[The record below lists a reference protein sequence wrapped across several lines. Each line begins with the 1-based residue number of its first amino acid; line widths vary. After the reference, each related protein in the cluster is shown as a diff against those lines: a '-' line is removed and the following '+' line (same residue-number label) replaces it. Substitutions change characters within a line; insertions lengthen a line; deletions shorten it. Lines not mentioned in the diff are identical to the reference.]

1 MAGEST
7 RRRPTDCRP
16 ATRNEDERDR
26 NCPRIARLAEP
37 VADFP
42 WQRAGPA
49 GALQHRHGA
58 RDRHQDR
65 RLGTPLAQ
73 IRGRWAAPDVVTVRG
88 SSARPACRHGDTRS
102 LRVDRLAGHGRAVR
116 LALRDAGAR
125 LWRAGGRSDRR
136 GADHQPAAAPARI
149 ADLAHRPLARL
160 PGLAGRVYPR
170 DHRSPLRPAYLVGR
184 AGGVG
189 VTGRRRDRPHG
200 APVPSR
206 PASTSGQT
214 RAKTEQVRSRRP
226 VHGRALRPAAT
237 AQDRRAGRLPRLLP
251 ARRVGEPVT
260 LGEHIASHGPLPAR
274 TGSRRWRQELLDE
287 VELSG
292 LSGRGGAGFP
302 TARKLAAVASTGR
315 NPIVIGNGTEG
326 EPASAKDKVLMAQ
339 APHLVLDGAVIA
351 AWLVGA
357 GEAVIAAHPA
367 VSEIMAAAVAE
378 RGYGRTDRV
387 RLRVIPA
394 ADGFV
399 AGQAS
404 AVVQWIERGI
414 PKPMA
419 TTRRLSERGLA
430 GRPTLVQNV
439 ETLAHLALIARYGAG
454 WFRAVGTPSEPG
466 SMLVTLAGS
475 VRRPGVCEVAIGTG
489 IADLLDRAG
498 GPTGPLGA
506 LLIGGYFGRWVDAAA
521 AGTLRLCTESL
532 GAVGASVGAGL
543 G

>member
-1 MAGEST
+1 
-7 RRRPTDCRP
+7 
-16 ATRNEDERDR
+16 
-26 NCPRIARLAEP
+26 
-37 VADFP
+37 
-42 WQRAGPA
+42 
-49 GALQHRHGA
+49 
-58 RDRHQDR
+58 
-65 RLGTPLAQ
+65 
-73 IRGRWAAPDVVTVRG
+73 
-88 SSARPACRHGDTRS
+88 
-102 LRVDRLAGHGRAVR
+102 
-116 LALRDAGAR
+116 
-125 LWRAGGRSDRR
+125 
-136 GADHQPAAAPARI
+136 
-149 ADLAHRPLARL
+149 
-160 PGLAGRVYPR
+160 
-170 DHRSPLRPAYLVGR
+170 
-184 AGGVG
+184 
-189 VTGRRRDRPHG
+189 
-200 APVPSR
+200 
-206 PASTSGQT
+206 
-214 RAKTEQVRSRRP
+214 
-226 VHGRALRPAAT
+226 
-237 AQDRRAGRLPRLLP
+237 
-251 ARRVGEPVT
+251 
-260 LGEHIASHGPLPAR
+260 
-274 TGSRRWRQELLDE
+274 LLDE

-543 G
+543 VAALPADACGLVEAARLARYLADESAGQCGPCVFGLDAVAGQMERLADGRGPDLNRLSRWIDQLGSGRGACKHPDGTIAMVRSALEVFAPEIDEHARGWCAGTGSRGILPLPAWSQP